1 MSTRNNPSHELTKG
15 NYMKKLLISLI
26 TAGALALPALAAAPY
41 YLAGDWTGWIANGN
55 SMTETFLGS
64 GIWQAP
70 LSIPTGR
77 HEFKVTDGTWSWYVP
92 GSGNSWLYTD
102 GSGNVTVTYDVNTYA
117 DGYAP
122 NPGRIGV
129 NVDPGTWTAVG
140 DWQGWNNADPATAMS
155 SIGGGIYE
163 LSYVIATPGSYQYKP
178 VDTGSWDAIGTDSS
192 SVNASTWSFATTDP
206 NQTVDFFVNALNGSI
221 RVDVIPEP
229 STLALLGCALA
240 TGFFW
245 LRRRQ

>member
-1 MSTRNNPSHELTKG
+1 
-15 NYMKKLLISLI
+15 MKKLLISLI

-41 YLAGDWTGWIANGN
+41 YVAGDFNGWTANGN
-55 SMTETFLGS
+55 AMTETFSGS
-64 GIWQAP
+64 GIWQVP
-70 LSIPTGR
+70 LSMSTGR
-77 HEFKVTDGTWSWYVP
+77 HEFKVTDGTWSWTATGP
-92 GSGNSWLYTD
+92 NSWLYPD
-102 GSGNVTVTYDVNTYA
+102 GSGNVTITYDVNTYG

-140 DWQGWNNADPATAMS
+140 DWQGWNNANGATTMS

-163 LSYVIATPGSYQYKP
+163 LSYVIATPGTYQYKP
-178 VDTGSWDAIGTDSS
+178 VNTGSWDAIGTDTRN
-192 SVNASTWSFATTDP
+192 VNAAAWGFTTTDS

-221 RVDVIPEP
+221 RVDVLLIPEP
-229 STLALLGCALA
+229 STLPLLGCALA